1 MRYLAVIRNYT
12 YMYID
17 VILQKKRPIKGTLHF
32 LHRDY
37 RNNNTRCRRGKNSC
51 GCDIGLYN
59 QTRCNK
65 FKEKLFLFL
74 LNIAYFESYIVQLGT
89 GCVVKL
95 ISIDKTLLALCLR
108 LNVTCTCDSFTIKT
122 VIIDNWPQRRISLQ
136 RNPAFC
142 MIKFRNKERSRAS
155 SFILCYI
162 IRPRLDTCASWYASS
177 SEFLQRLCLL
187 CMLKDALNFVPST
200 CEKNTRLLDIRT
212 IISLSTRSTRR
223 PHLRSI
229 APRRHCV
236 SRSLTMVC
244 PCLVPI
250 HDCSVE
256 SSVDFHSYSTIFA
269 PLPLRSFLYMLA
281 ILFLICC
288 RKKAYYN

>member
-1 MRYLAVIRNYT
+1 M
-12 YMYID
+12 
-17 VILQKKRPIKGTLHF
+17 
-32 LHRDY
+32 HRDY
-37 RNNNTRCRRGKNSC
+37 RNNNIRCRRGKNSC

-59 QTRCNK
+59 QTSCNK
-65 FKEKLFLFL
+65 FKEKLLLFL

-95 ISIDKTLLALCLR
+95 ISTDTTLLALCLR
-108 LNVTCTCDSFTIKT
+108 LNVTCTCDSFTSKT

-162 IRPRLDTCASWYASS
+162 IHPRLDTCASWYASI

-200 CEKNTRLLDIRT
+200 CEKRHSTLRYSNNNIIINEIYSETSSSFDCSTPTLRIPFLNNGLPLSCPNTRLL
-212 IISLSTRSTRR
+212 SW
-223 PHLRSI
+223 
-229 APRRHCV
+229 
-236 SRSLTMVC
+236 
-244 PCLVPI
+244 
-250 HDCSVE
+250 
-256 SSVDFHSYSTIFA
+256 IFSG
-269 PLPLRSFLYMLA
+269 LPLLQHNICTSSFKIFSLYASNSIFNLSQ
-281 ILFLICC
+281 
-288 RKKAYYN
+288 KKSI